1 MKTNNKALIT
11 LTKQISYNPPYMYTC
26 VPITPMM
33 KRVESM
39 EALADS
45 RETAGIEETTGSK
58 RSKTVSKQDFLVR
71 YG

>member
-1 MKTNNKALIT
+1 
-11 LTKQISYNPPYMYTC
+11 MYTC

-39 EALADS
+39 EVLADS